1 MPDLLNLNGR
11 ALVDVDGVLS
21 NFRKHVLDT
30 VPGGT
35 QMTVDD
41 VTDYDVF
48 SMLGDPG
55 EEMQKTLLRDP
66 EWWRAIPVNSLA
78 NAGIVELRTR
88 VDELFFVTSPWWN
101 CPGWE
106 HARRAWLS
114 DWFDAKNREV
124 IPTSS
129 KHIVNGQWFL
139 DDRPEHVKAWIEE
152 QVKLR
157 PIVRAY
163 LYDAPYNRDASGFY
177 GRFTWARY
185 LEDPEAFHLFPG
197 LPDGHPV
204 VEDAKRRGLGSWRGT

>member
-1 MPDLLNLNGR
+1 MPDLLSLNAR

-41 VTDYDVF
+41 VTAYDIF
-48 SMLGDPG
+48 DMLGEPG
-55 EEMQKTLLRDP
+55 KEMQKTLLRDP
-66 EWWRAIPVNSLA
+66 EWWRTLPVNPDA
-78 NAGIVELRTR
+78 VEGMAELRSR
-88 VDELFFVTSPWWN
+88 VGELFFVTSPWWS

-114 DWFDAKNREV
+114 DHFGAMNREV
-124 IPTSS
+124 IPTSQ
-129 KHIVNGQWFL
+129 KHVVNGQWFL

-163 LYDAPYNRDASGFY
+163 LYDAPYNRDASTY
-177 GRFTWARY
+177 GRFTWAQY
-185 LEDPEAFHLFPG
+185 LIDPGAYHLFPG
-197 LPDGHPV
+197 LPDDHPV
-204 VEDAKRRGLGSWRGT
+204 VVDAKRRGTW